1 MPRSV
6 SGTLHSNGL
15 QRAYDERYGPLV
27 FLRVDPD
34 LDGVRDDPRFNT
46 LVYQIFTRSAGAR

>member
-1 MPRSV
+1 VHAAFGERAFES
-6 SGTLHSNGL
+6 L
-15 QRAYDERYGPLV
+15 QRACDERYGPLV

-34 LDGVRDDPRFNT
+34 LDGVRDDPRFNR